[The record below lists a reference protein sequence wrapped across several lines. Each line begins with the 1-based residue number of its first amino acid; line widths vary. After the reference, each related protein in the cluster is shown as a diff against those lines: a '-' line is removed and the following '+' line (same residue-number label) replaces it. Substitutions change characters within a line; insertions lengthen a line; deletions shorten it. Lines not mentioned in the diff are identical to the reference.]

1 MSVVALS
8 PIGGEPTSPM
18 ITSVT
23 MTHSDSLEEAVF
35 PGHTPCRQRRAPP
48 LHAGADWKVL
58 LHLPEVQTW
67 LRAAAGRVSQLTHS
81 AGQDAEHR
89 HIDTHLLQ
97 LKPGGPPG
105 GAGLSLVGPLAELV
119 SAWWAP
125 WRSWSQPGGP
135 PGGAGLSLV
144 GPLVELVSAWWA
156 PWWSWSQ
163 PGGPPGGAGL
173 SLVGPLVEL
182 V

>member
-23 MTHSDSLEEAVF
+23 MTHSDSLEEAA
-35 PGHTPCRQRRAPP
+35 QRRAPP

-97 LKPGGPPG
+97 LKTRSSHGRSRRGCCHGYPSRGCRDHGYLPLRLLVPHLAAPP
-105 GAGLSLVGPLAELV
+105 
-119 SAWWAP
+119 
-125 WRSWSQPGGP
+125 R
-135 PGGAGLSLV
+135 
-144 GPLVELVSAWWA
+144 
-156 PWWSWSQ
+156 
-163 PGGPPGGAGL
+163 
-173 SLVGPLVEL
+173 
-182 V
+182 